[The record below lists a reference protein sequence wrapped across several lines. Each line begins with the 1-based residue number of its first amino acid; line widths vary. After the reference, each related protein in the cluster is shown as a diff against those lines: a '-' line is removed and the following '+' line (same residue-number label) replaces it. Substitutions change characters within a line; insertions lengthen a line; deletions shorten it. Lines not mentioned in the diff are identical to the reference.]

1 MFKDS
6 AKKLKRTISAKLK
19 AIKVIQKAEK
29 YMEIQLDDDEF
40 NFRDHFKAIMLKDID
55 NDANSAAFHTSEE
68 SDANTFKSD
77 NSNSGD
83 ESNNT

>member
-1 MFKDS
+1 
-6 AKKLKRTISAKLK
+6 
-19 AIKVIQKAEK
+19 
-29 YMEIQLDDDEF
+29 
-40 NFRDHFKAIMLKDID
+40 MLKDID

-77 NSNSGD
+77 NSNSGE

>member
-29 YMEIQLDDDEF
+29 YMEI
-40 NFRDHFKAIMLKDID
+40 
-55 NDANSAAFHTSEE
+55 
-68 SDANTFKSD
+68 
-77 NSNSGD
+77 
-83 ESNNT
+83 